1 MNSWKKT
8 MSRLL
13 LTVRSVVL
21 MKYRPICCE
30 FICRESMR
38 DLRAHVEIVN
48 AYWTENIIT
57 RYISESYS
65 SKTQKSKECLRKMRK
80 SLQWHW
86 AFPGSHGKRACHDCL
101 YCMKCGFD
109 EVKTHLVRVHMW
121 RRHTRFIGT
130 SEDLNE
136 ASNLLAY
143 CQNQSHAL
151 CGADTLI
158 LSQMRLQA
166 AYPRIFQVYS

>member
-1 MNSWKKT
+1 MQTCFT
-8 MSRLL
+8 MTVQFLPTADICLVLNFVFWIILL
-13 LTVRSVVL
+13 WVL
-21 MKYRPICCE
+21 WLL
-30 FICRESMR
+30 FF
-38 DLRAHVEIVN
+38 
-48 AYWTENIIT
+48 T

-151 CGADTLI
+151 CGADTLV

-166 AYPRIFQVYS
+166 AYPRIFQVYSWNNKRAKSFNCNL

>member
-1 MNSWKKT
+1 MAK
-8 MSRLL
+8 
-13 LTVRSVVL
+13 
-21 MKYRPICCE
+21 E
-30 FICRESMR
+30 
-38 DLRAHVEIVN
+38 HVTI
-48 AYWTENIIT
+48 AY
-57 RYISESYS
+57 
-65 SKTQKSKECLRKMRK
+65 
-80 SLQWHW
+80 
-86 AFPGSHGKRACHDCL
+86 DCV
-101 YCMKCGFD
+101 KCGFD

-121 RRHTRFIGT
+121 RRQTRFIGT